1 MDLKTFLSLKTNLI
15 EIPLPGL
22 DAHSLLAPSYRISDL
37 KKMNYNIVNSKIAAV
52 LILFFPSPN
61 GQLNLVLIERGKY
74 PGVHSG
80 QISFPGGKYEN
91 QDNELWETALREA
104 NEEIGIQKADIIYV
118 MSLSNIFIPPSNFL
132 VTPFLSYS
140 ISNLT
145 FIPHKSEVSKIIEL
159 PVNDLLKIKVSKKRL
174 KTMFKESVQVP
185 CFNYNQNIIWG
196 ATSMILS
203 ELKMLIQNALV
214 K

>member
-1 MDLKTFLSLKTNLI
+1 M
-15 EIPLPGL
+15 
-22 DAHSLLAPSYRISDL
+22 
-37 KKMNYNIVNSKIAAV
+37 
-52 LILFFPSPN
+52 
-61 GQLNLVLIERGKY
+61 IERSKY
-74 PGVHSG
+74 PGIHSG

-104 NEEIGIQKADIIYV
+104 NEEIGIQKADIKYV

-159 PVNDLLKIKVSKKRL
+159 PVNDLLKIKVSQKRL
-174 KTMFKESVQVP
+174 KTMFKESVEVP

-203 ELKMLIQNALV
+203 ELKMIIQNALA

>member
-1 MDLKTFLSLKTNLI
+1 M
-15 EIPLPGL
+15 
-22 DAHSLLAPSYRISDL
+22 
-37 KKMNYNIVNSKIAAV
+37 
-52 LILFFPSPN
+52 
-61 GQLNLVLIERGKY
+61 IERSKY
-74 PGVHSG
+74 PGIHSG

-145 FIPHKSEVSKIIEL
+145 FIPHKSGG
-159 PVNDLLKIKVSKKRL
+159 
-174 KTMFKESVQVP
+174 FK
-185 CFNYNQNIIWG
+185 NYRV
-196 ATSMILS
+196 TL
-203 ELKMLIQNALV
+203 
-214 K
+214 